1 MIFIL
6 AWKNIWRN
14 KLRSSIIISAIT
26 LGLVGGIFSLA
37 FSNGMLV
44 QMINATIRSET
55 ADVQI
60 HDKDFKT
67 NFDLTKSIPSAQKL
81 AEEIE
86 KISDF
91 KSISSR
97 VVISG
102 MANSASNGLGVMITG
117 VNPDEEKKVSDI
129 HSKIIMGKYF
139 SSRHNSAVVGSML
152 LKKLNLK
159 LYSKIILTFQDM
171 KGEITTAAFRVV
183 GIYQTNN
190 SQFDQ
195 STVFVNQ
202 NDLRR
207 EASLTPEYIN
217 EMAIRIKSEDNL
229 KQAKA
234 EIEKVIA
241 QSSQYKYLEVET
253 WNELKPSL
261 KIMQSYT
268 DQFTFIFILII
279 LVALSF
285 GVINTM
291 LMAIMERTH
300 EIGMLLAIGMRRS
313 KVFLMIMYETVML
326 SLVGAVLGV
335 ILAFI
340 LNLITGHTGID
351 LSVFSDGFRAYG
363 YNPIVIPQMEPVF
376 YYMILLMVFFVSILA
391 AIYPAVK
398 AIRLKPA
405 VAIRHVA

>member
-1 MIFIL
+1 
-6 AWKNIWRN
+6 
-14 KLRSSIIISAIT
+14 
-26 LGLVGGIFSLA
+26 V
-37 FSNGMLV
+37 
-44 QMINATIRSET
+44 
-55 ADVQI
+55 
-60 HDKDFKT
+60 
-67 NFDLTKSIPSAQKL
+67 KSIPD
-81 AEEIE
+81 AEILTD
-86 KISDF
+86 KINKIADV

-117 VNPDEEKKVSDI
+117 VNPVNEKNVSDI
-129 HSKIIMGKYF
+129 HAKIIKGKYF
-139 SSRHNSAVVGSML
+139 SSKRNSAVVGSML

-159 LYSKIILTFQDM
+159 LHSKIILTFQDM
-171 KGEITTAAFRVV
+171 KGEITTAAFRIA

-190 SQFDQ
+190 SRFDQ

-202 NDLRR
+202 ADLRR
-207 EASLTPEYIN
+207 EASLSGGYIN
-217 EMAIRIKSEDNL
+217 EIAIRIKAEDKINRIKDKITEL
-229 KQAKA
+229 ITK
-234 EIEKVIA
+234 
-241 QSSQYKYLEVET
+241 SSKDDNLEVET

-279 LVALSF
+279 LIALSF

-313 KVFLMIMYETVML
+313 KVFLMIIYETVML

-335 ILAFI
+335 ILSFI

-363 YNPIVIPQMEPVF
+363 YNPIVIPQMESGF
-376 YYMILLMVFFVSILA
+376 YYMILLMVLFVSVLA
-391 AIYPAVK
+391 AIYPAAK
-398 AIRLKPA
+398 AIKLKPA
-405 VAIRHVA
+405 VAIRHIA

>member
-1 MIFIL
+1 MIFLL

-44 QMINATIRSET
+44 QMINASIESET
-55 ADVQI
+55 ADLQI
-60 HDKDFKT
+60 HNKDFKI
-67 NFDLTKSIPSAQKL
+67 NFDLVKSIPD
-81 AEEIE
+81 AEILTD
-86 KISDF
+86 KINKIADV

-117 VNPDEEKKVSDI
+117 VNPVNEKNVSDI
-129 HSKIIMGKYF
+129 HAKIIKGKYF
-139 SSRHNSAVVGSML
+139 SSKRNSAVVGSML

-159 LYSKIILTFQDM
+159 LHSKIILTFQDM
-171 KGEITTAAFRVV
+171 KGEITTAAFRIA

-190 SQFDQ
+190 SRFDQ

-202 NDLRR
+202 ADLRR
-207 EASLTPEYIN
+207 EASLSGGYIN
-217 EMAIRIKSEDNL
+217 EIAIRIKAEDNINRIKDKITEL
-229 KQAKA
+229 ITK
-234 EIEKVIA
+234 
-241 QSSQYKYLEVET
+241 SSKDDNLEVET

-279 LVALSF
+279 LIALSF

-313 KVFLMIMYETVML
+313 KVFLMIIYETVML

-335 ILAFI
+335 ILSFI

-363 YNPIVIPQMEPVF
+363 YNPIVIPQMESGF
-376 YYMILLMVFFVSILA
+376 YYMILLMVLFVSVLA
-391 AIYPAVK
+391 AIYPAAK
-398 AIRLKPA
+398 AIKLKPA
-405 VAIRHVA
+405 VAIRHIA